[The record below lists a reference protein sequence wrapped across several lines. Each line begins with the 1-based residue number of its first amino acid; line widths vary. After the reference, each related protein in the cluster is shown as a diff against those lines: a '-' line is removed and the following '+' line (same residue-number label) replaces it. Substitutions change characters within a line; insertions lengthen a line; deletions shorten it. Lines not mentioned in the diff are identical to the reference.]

1 VDRQRQRLGEG
12 LTAQNAAQHLGGLVA
27 HRIGLAT
34 VLAALLGST
43 SALAQHAVRP
53 KDAEAPLEADTPEAE
68 PLVNTPAAKKAA
80 PAPSPEEPEGKKD
93 AGPPQKFKDDIT
105 ADELKEQSQSSAKVS
120 SADCSS
126 GCEALTSR
134 TLESTAFTL
143 HVRPAQPKPGKVAEV
158 VLEVF
163 EVMDPPDPE
172 YGERKPVTGE
182 QLVAHV
188 EGIGRFL
195 LHPIER
201 NDGAYGFHFTPTA
214 AGTRDIELD
223 RLNGKPGLK
232 VSFHVPVGQP
242 PAKGVE
248 LRDWHA
254 AGPDRYQ
261 SVSVGPAHGSSSD
274 MEGE

>member
-1 VDRQRQRLGEG
+1 M
-12 LTAQNAAQHLGGLVA
+12 T
-27 HRIGLAT
+27 HRIGLASL
-34 VLAALLGST
+34 VAALLGSA

-53 KDAEAPLEADTPEAE
+53 KDAEAPVETPATPSTPDVE
-68 PLVNTPAAKKAA
+68 PLVNQPPAKKQAA
-80 PAPSPEEPEGKKD
+80 PAPVDDSESKRD

-105 ADELKEQSQSSAKVS
+105 ADELKEQSSAKVS

-188 EGIGRFL
+188 EGVGRFL

-214 AGTRDIELD
+214 GGSREIEFD
-223 RLNGKPGLK
+223 RLSGKPGLK
-232 VSFHVPVGQP
+232 VSFHVAVGQP
-242 PAKGVE
+242 QAKGAE

-254 AGPDRYQ
+254 GGAERYQ
-261 SVSVGPAHGSSSD
+261 AVNVGPAARSND